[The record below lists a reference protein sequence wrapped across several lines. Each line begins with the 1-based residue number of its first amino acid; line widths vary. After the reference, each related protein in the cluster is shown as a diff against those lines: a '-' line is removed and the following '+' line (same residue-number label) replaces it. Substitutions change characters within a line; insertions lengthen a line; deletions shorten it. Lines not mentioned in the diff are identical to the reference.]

1 MQTHTIKS
9 RQTQNSRLSVQQVIL
24 ISSRLETLIFF
35 SHKEKKRKGWWMFFS
50 RMCLSVRARCTS
62 LHLGFPCSCWDE
74 PRMCH
79 PIPPECRAD
88 LPPLQ
93 RRRKEQESIEMN
105 RQPSAGWLRLNGN
118 VKLSTDPLC
127 LFVECPASLGSPN
140 RIIPSLWQSTP
151 HCFHFMSLPLCSA
164 VCTQRGKRMGR
175 GTIENVRQWI
185 EGDVHYVFDL

>member
-35 SHKEKKRKGWWMFFS
+35 SHKEKKKKE
-50 RMCLSVRARCTS
+50 RMVNVFQSHVPFCACTVY
-62 LHLGFPCSCWDE
+62 LGFPCSCWDE

-127 LFVECPASLGSPN
+127 LFVECPTSLGSPN